1 MGDKWE
7 PGWKV
12 TGKFEFHIKEPKRYQ
27 QPIESLKIFHTG
39 TQYGLIQKK
48 KRVRNINILNTCL
61 LRDF

>member
-48 KRVRNINILNTCL
+48 KELEISIS
-61 LRDF
+61 